1 MPSQEEIT
9 DLMDELFQ
17 KYDTDKSGH
26 LDKLEI
32 IEMLKDTYRDIGAT
46 FLSQSHLQDIMNT
59 IDQNGDGEFS
69 YDEVLRY

>member
-1 MPSQEEIT
+1 MPSQEEIS

-17 KYDTDKSGH
+17 KYDTDKSGY

-59 IDQNGDGEFS
+59 IDQNGDGKFS

>member
-59 IDQNGDGEFS
+59 IDQNGDGKFS